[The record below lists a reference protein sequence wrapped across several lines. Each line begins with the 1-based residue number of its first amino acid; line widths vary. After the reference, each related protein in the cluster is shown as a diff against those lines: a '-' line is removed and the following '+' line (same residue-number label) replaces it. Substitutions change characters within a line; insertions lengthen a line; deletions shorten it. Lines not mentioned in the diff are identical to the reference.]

1 MIVGL
6 VLFAMTW
13 YNDLNNCWKYQVNN
27 LTDYNGHIEVH
38 LKEVEIEKRTNFKM
52 VFHVSDTNE
61 RV

>member
-1 MIVGL
+1 MVVAA

-13 YNDLNNCWKYQVNN
+13 YNDLNCWKYQVNN